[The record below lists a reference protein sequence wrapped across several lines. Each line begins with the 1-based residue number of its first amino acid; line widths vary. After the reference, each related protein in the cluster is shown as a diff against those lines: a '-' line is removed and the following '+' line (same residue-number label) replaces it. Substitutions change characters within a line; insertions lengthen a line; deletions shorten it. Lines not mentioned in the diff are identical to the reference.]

1 VLASLAP
8 ERYLLDW
15 GGGLIWAAYGTV
27 DGGRVRRA
35 LREGHATL
43 IKAPPDARAQ
53 TCTFHPLP
61 ASLAE
66 VSARLK
72 AAFDPENRL
81 NPNRLD

>member
-1 VLASLAP
+1 
-8 ERYLLDW
+8 
-15 GGGLIWAAYGTV
+15 
-27 DGGRVRRA
+27 
-35 LREGHATL
+35 L

-53 TCTFHPLP
+53 TCTFQPLP

-72 AAFDPENRL
+72 AAFDPDNRL